1 MFKTLVVW
9 VLNFIIGIIGTS
21 ILITKVMGTGK
32 GVAATSNSASVGIK
46 LDTTGLIIWAV
57 VVLVYFFGAK
67 KLWGKTVGG
76 LIADA
81 VMGKKK

>member
-1 MFKTLVVW
+1 MFKTITVW
-9 VLNFIIGIIGTS
+9 FLNFVIGVVGTS
-21 ILITKVMGTGK
+21 ILITKLMGTGQ
-32 GVAATSNSASVGIK
+32 GVSATSNSASVGIK

-67 KLWGKTVGG
+67 KFLGKTVGG
-76 LIADA
+76 LIADM